1 MEWCPTPPKPLLPR
15 DECEQLGIMSVVD
28 SMFPPDYFPMT
39 HPMFI
44 VGEEHDR
51 LAGCDVLASLYIQPG
66 HPHSANETSSF
77 TYVSH
82 SIKEFFSNLEK
93 VPESFNN
100 ASAYHLCVDTQTE
113 WDTAFHFHSTVH
125 DPLGDEFKPMHGS
138 GLDDLAKEII
148 KNVMNSPENR
158 NHSLLYLGSYITEGY
173 VGCPE
178 IRFDWEQDGQMH
190 NLSRVAGTSGT
201 EKTKQWLNIS
211 KIDGIT
217 KLSMVGTISKVY
229 GQTSRFPPD
238 QIAGAT
244 GLSRSLSLQVL
255 FTLFVASLIV
265 SCA

>member
-1 MEWCPTPPKPLLPR
+1 
-15 DECEQLGIMSVVD
+15 MSVVD

-125 DPLGDEFKPMHGS
+125 DPLGDEFKPTHGS

-173 VGCPE
+173 
-178 IRFDWEQDGQMH
+178 
-190 NLSRVAGTSGT
+190 
-201 EKTKQWLNIS
+201 
-211 KIDGIT
+211 
-217 KLSMVGTISKVY
+217 
-229 GQTSRFPPD
+229 
-238 QIAGAT
+238 
-244 GLSRSLSLQVL
+244 LSL
-255 FTLFVASLIV
+255 IHI
-265 SCA
+265 

>member
-15 DECEQLGIMSVVD
+15 DEREQLGIMSVVD

-93 VPESFNN
+93 VPEKFNN
-100 ASAYHLCVDTQTE
+100 ASAYHLCVDTQIE

-125 DPLGDEFKPMHGS
+125 DPLGDEFKPTHGS

-148 KNVMNSPENR
+148 KNVTNSPHNR

-173 VGCPE
+173 NGCPE
-178 IRFDWEQDGQMH
+178 VRFDWEQNGQMH
-190 NLSRVAGTSGT
+190 NLSTVAGTSGT
-201 EKTKQWLNIS
+201 EKTKKWLGVNNTESIS
-211 KIDGIT
+211 
-217 KLSMVGTISKVY
+217 KLSMVGTR
-229 GQTSRFPPD
+229 TSQFVDTTRED
-238 QIAGAT
+238 AGAT
-244 GLSRSLSLQVL
+244 ILSRYLPVQIL
-255 FTLFVASLIV
+255 FALFVAALVV